1 MTFAKIPAAVKGE
14 GGANGEASGANG
26 GGNVQNAELAARQEK
41 AAKQTNARK
50 RRLLG
55 VRCHPCCSRRT
66 LVVSRIDA
74 RICCSV
80 FSLIQSYA
88 SRLITS

>member
-1 MTFAKIPAAVKGE
+1 MFLARKPSMTFAKAPAAVKGE

-55 VRCHPCCSRRT
+55 VRWHPCLAVRARS
-66 LVVSRIDA
+66 LVVVSCVLTAPVVR
-74 RICCSV
+74 
-80 FSLIQSYA
+80 
-88 SRLITS
+88 